1 MKLQS
6 EILVT
11 KSEAEGIILEQL
23 SNGLKYFEKYYLNLS
38 RSYSGIEF
46 SHFETL
52 KDFCFTQDFQ
62 FKNDDLYFDLRIFFT
77 IYKDLRFLENI
88 YIKKLGLPA
97 SFYLEFL
104 RLHQRQIDRL
114 IQLVFEEIYTE
125 ECLSRIGLSKT
136 CRTQILCTIK

>member
-11 KSEAEGIILEQL
+11 KSEAEALILEQL
-23 SNGLKYFEKYYLNLS
+23 SNGLKYFEKYYQNLS
-38 RSYSGIEF
+38 IHYSGIDF

-52 KDFCFTQDFQ
+52 KDFCFTQHWK
-62 FKNDDLYFDLRIFFT
+62 FKNDSLYFDLRVFFS

-97 SFYLEFL
+97 SLYLEFL
-104 RLHQRQIDRL
+104 RLHQRKIDRL
-114 IQLVFEEIYTE
+114 VQLVFEEIYTE
-125 ECLSRIGLSKT
+125 ECLGSFGLSKT
-136 CRTQILCTIK
+136 CRTQILSKTE

>member
-23 SNGLKYFEKYYLNLS
+23 ANGLKYFEKYYQNLS
-38 RSYSGIEF
+38 MHYSGIDF

-52 KDFCFTQDFQ
+52 KDFCFTQHFK
-62 FKNDDLYFDLRIFFT
+62 FKNDSLYFDLKVFFV

-97 SFYLEFL
+97 SLYLEFL
-104 RLHQRQIDRL
+104 RLHQRKIDRL

-125 ECLSRIGLSKT
+125 ECLASIGSSKT
-136 CRTQILCTIK
+136 CRTQITGTAE

>member
-11 KSEAEGIILEQL
+11 KSEAEGLILEQL
-23 SNGLKYFEKYYLNLS
+23 SNGFKYFEKYYLNLS
-38 RSYSGIEF
+38 LHYSGIDF

-52 KDFCFTQDFQ
+52 KDFCFTQHFVFNSDSLF
-62 FKNDDLYFDLRIFFT
+62 FDLRVFFS

-88 YIKKLGLPA
+88 YIKKIGLPA
-97 SFYLEFL
+97 SLYLEFL
-104 RLHQRQIDRL
+104 RLHKRKIDRL

-125 ECLSRIGLSKT
+125 ECLGSIGLSRA
-136 CRTQILCTIK
+136 CRTQI

>member
-11 KSEAEGIILEQL
+11 KSEAEGLILEQL
-23 SNGLKYFEKYYLNLS
+23 SNGLKYFENYYLRLS

-46 SHFETL
+46 SHFESL
-52 KDFCFTQDFQ
+52 KDFCFTQHFK
-62 FKNDDLYFDLRIFFT
+62 FKNDDLYFDFRVFFVV
-77 IYKDLRFLENI
+77 YKDLRFLENI

-97 SFYLEFL
+97 SLYLEFL
-104 RLHQRQIDRL
+104 RLHQRKIDRL

-125 ECLSRIGLSKT
+125 ECLSSFGLSRA
-136 CRTQILCTIK
+136 CRTQITGTTE